1 MGVAT
6 DVRGEKEVCGPAM
19 TLEEAVTLG
28 ARLDAA
34 GLPHKGR
41 AVDLTRALLA
51 ANAPRLV
58 LTFLHYSR
66 LSGVATLREATR
78 FRLAGLQQLAR
89 DSGLDSRDFDLN
101 SIARVLSM
109 YVEDAKVG
117 KSAAAAKDVKDSG
130 MPPEHAELRLEQFM
144 QLLVQ
149 LAFCWVHPR
158 HGHALFDAPRP
169 NQSFVNQTS
178 VLGKIDET
186 TAVPNAVRKLM
197 ESLLPKMKG
206 SECQS
211 YRERLQRD
219 VESQTVLASYKGSI
233 VTWAEKLR
241 ASQHH
246 AEEVDVRL
254 ERDREALGLGAEGD
268 EHEMLEDEQKAE
280 RGHQRDRVLGGVAVL
295 RLQVA
300 EREALH
306 DQRGDNGDGDADH
319 QRQQPGPS
327 AGEGQEAPVDEP
339 WLPGPNA
346 VTANRYQ

>member
-58 LTFLHYSR
+58 LAFLHYSR

-89 DSGLDSRDFDLN
+89 DSGLDSRDFDLS

-158 HGHALFDAPRP
+158 HGPALFDAPRP

-206 SECQS
+206 VECQS

-219 VESQTVLASYKGSI
+219 VESQTVLASYKGS
-233 VTWAEKLR
+233 K
-241 ASQHH
+241 
-246 AEEVDVRL
+246 
-254 ERDREALGLGAEGD
+254 
-268 EHEMLEDEQKAE
+268 
-280 RGHQRDRVLGGVAVL
+280 
-295 RLQVA
+295 
-300 EREALH
+300 
-306 DQRGDNGDGDADH
+306 
-319 QRQQPGPS
+319 
-327 AGEGQEAPVDEP
+327 
-339 WLPGPNA
+339 
-346 VTANRYQ
+346 